1 MMLKGFFSDIFDS
14 QTVFRKLLTA
24 MANPGTLMDIGM
36 DMVCP
41 DPLHPASGAVLL
53 TLMDFETPFWSDI
66 EPSSEGVQWL
76 RFNTNA
82 PYMRLKH
89 HSLFALCTGA
99 DTLENPGLF
108 NPGTIES
115 PDVSTTLIVQTKGM
129 DDTGRIRLTGPGIKA
144 PKFLQLN
151 GITDEF
157 IKHRSKLCLSYPLGV
172 DMIFVHDRTLTALP
186 RTTQAEVL

>member
-1 MMLKGFFSDIFDS
+1 MLKGFASDVFDS
-14 QTVFRKLLTA
+14 QAIFRKLLTA

-53 TLMDFETPFWSDI
+53 TLLDFETPFWSDI
-66 EPSSEGVQWL
+66 ENTSTGVQWL
-76 RFNTNA
+76 RFHTNA
-82 PYMRLKH
+82 PYTRLKH
-89 HSLFALCTGA
+89 HSLFALCT
-99 DTLENPGLF
+99 DTLEDPGLF
-108 NPGTIES
+108 NPGTIDS
-115 PDVSTTLIVQTKGM
+115 PDVSTTLIVQTKGIS
-129 DDTGRIRLTGPGIKA
+129 DAGRIRLSGPGIKA

-151 GITDEF
+151 GIPDEF

-172 DMIFVHDRTLTALP
+172 DMIFIHGRSLTALP